1 MKSLRELEVEAY
13 LAGAL
18 VSADLYARTE
28 DAEVNNCTAFTSQV
42 YETEKYIKL
51 LYDAE
56 QDLQE
61 SHTDIF
67 RLNGKI
73 AVLEDKIWR
82 LEKLEE

>member
-1 MKSLRELEVEAY
+1 MKSLRELEVDAY

-18 VSADLYARTE
+18 IQVDLYARTE
-28 DAEVNNCTAFTSQV
+28 DAEANNCTAFTSQV

-61 SHTDIF
+61 SYADIF
-67 RLNGKI
+67 RLNGRI

-82 LEKLEE
+82 LEQIEK

>member
-1 MKSLRELEVEAY
+1 MKSLKELEVEAY

-18 VSADLYARTE
+18 VAAELYARIE
-28 DAEVNNCTAFTSQV
+28 DAEANNDTAFTSQV
-42 YETEKYIKL
+42 DETEKYIKL
-51 LYDAE
+51 LYDCE

-61 SHTDIF
+61 SYTDIF
-67 RLNGKI
+67 RLKGKI